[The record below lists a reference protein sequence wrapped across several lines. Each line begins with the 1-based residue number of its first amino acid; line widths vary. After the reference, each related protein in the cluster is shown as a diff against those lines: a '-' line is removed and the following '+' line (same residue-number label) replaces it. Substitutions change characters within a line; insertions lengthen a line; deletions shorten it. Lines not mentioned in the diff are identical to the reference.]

1 LTIAAQR
8 DPAKRLAPRQ
18 RRGSVF
24 FGEELIR
31 AGKTSSYSRHLPPEL
46 VHSAGAEPGQF
57 RGLNDARSFGQL
69 LAGPIKL
76 VGLGSGPAKS
86 SPHLAGLAHKLA
98 VAYRLRFEAR
108 LFRAFLRRGSQ
119 GFLYGVTKICRGC
132 QLARHSSSYRTLGI
146 APLAK
151 SGVRLLTESDPHGPA
166 TAGRSS
172 VPEKRGVPIEE
183 ITVLARERFQSW

>member
-1 LTIAAQR
+1 VPVPSPVSFAVLMMPVPLANSWRALSSLSASAPGRPSLLRTLPALLTNLPSRTDYA
-8 DPAKRLAPRQ
+8 
-18 RRGSVF
+18 
-24 FGEELIR
+24 
-31 AGKTSSYSRHLPPEL
+31 SRH
-46 VHSAGAEPGQF
+46 VYF
-57 RGLNDARSFGQL
+57 GLSYG
-69 LAGPIKL
+69 
-76 VGLGSGPAKS
+76 
-86 SPHLAGLAHKLA
+86 
-98 VAYRLRFEAR
+98 
-108 LFRAFLRRGSQ
+108 RGSQ